1 MTPFVIFALPR
12 SRTRWLSRF
21 LSYGDW
27 HCGHEELMHCRT
39 LDDVRSW
46 LAQPCTGTAE
56 TAAAPFWRLLTAY
69 APDARVVVIRRPV
82 AAVVASLMALRL
94 GFNEGVLTLAM
105 RRMDAKLDQIAAR
118 LPGALSVPFEDLA
131 TEAGCARVFEHCLP
145 YRHDPAW
152 WAAVAPMNIQCD
164 MVAVLRYFAAHGPQL
179 QKLARQAKHRMA
191 ATLARPAEIDG
202 VTFQHEPFEQFYRD
216 AVPLFREHLA
226 QTEQSPEAYLDK
238 NIPLFRLLDAGGALQ
253 TITARS
259 NGRMFGYLQSI
270 IGPSLDAPDVVQALH
285 TLFFASPDIRGLG
298 MKLQRAALEA
308 LSARGVDEVLMRAGH
323 RGSGPRLGTFY
334 RRLGAEPFGELYRLN
349 LGA

>member
-1 MTPFVIFALPR
+1 
-12 SRTRWLSRF
+12 
-21 LSYGDW
+21 
-27 HCGHEELMHCRT
+27 
-39 LDDVRSW
+39 
-46 LAQPCTGTAE
+46 
-56 TAAAPFWRLLTAY
+56 
-69 APDARVVVIRRPV
+69 
-82 AAVVASLMALRL
+82 
-94 GFNEGVLTLAM
+94 M